1 MVGVDNGAPMA
12 SDAPSGAPIGLMSGA
27 ADVCLV
33 VDVNGI
39 PADVDPDDEALPD
52 GCAT

>member
-1 MVGVDNGAPMA
+1 MVGVDN
-12 SDAPSGAPIGLMSGA
+12 DAPIGNDALTDAPIGLMA
-27 ADVCLV
+27 RATDVCRV

-39 PADVDPDDEALPD
+39 PADVDPNDEALPD